1 MSRQKDDINQK
12 NDIGALVAEAA
23 WQRLDTKGNDVCR
36 LFRLERGWRL
46 SGNAVFDED
55 GKHYALSYTVDC
67 DAQFQTLR
75 ALVSGTRDMADI
87 DIVIEKRGHSWALNG
102 VDAPQTKNC
111 LDVDLGFTPATN
123 LIPLRRL
130 SLQHGERAS
139 APAAYLRFPE
149 LILERLEQEYRRV
162 NETEYDYNSP
172 RFGYHETL
180 TVTGVGFV
188 TEYPPFW
195 RGKVRIEPE

>member
-1 MSRQKDDINQK
+1 MTRQKDNRRTFI
-12 NDIGALVAEAA
+12 AEAH
-23 WQRLDTKGNDVCR
+23 WRRLDTKGDDVCR
-36 LFRLERGWRL
+36 LLRLEKGWRL
-46 SGNAVFDED
+46 SGEAVFDEE
-55 GKHYALSYTVDC
+55 GKHYALFYTVDC

-75 ALVSGTRDMADI
+75 ARVTGTMDTADI
-87 DIVIEKRGHSWALNG
+87 DITIERRGDIWALNG
-102 VDAPQTKNC
+102 IDAPQTKNC

-130 SLQHGERAS
+130 SLGLGERAS

-149 LILERLEQEYRRV
+149 LLLERLEQEYRRL
-162 NETEYDYNSP
+162 NETDYDYNSP

-180 TVTGVGFV
+180 VVTGVGFV

-195 RGKVRIEPE
+195 RGEVRIPPEGTAEL